1 MKVEHLDRYRIGAAC
16 PGEREREFSAAKKS
30 AQSPPMI
37 GAMAPQVAVTTLL
50 AARKAVA
57 CPAGDSF
64 MTMLP
69 EARATPAVATPIST
83 WMATSR

>member
-1 MKVEHLDRYRIGAAC
+1 MTAPTPPVQVNASVSCR
-16 PGEREREFSAAKKS
+16 AAKKS
-30 AQSPPMI
+30 AHSPPMI
-37 GAMAPQVAVTTLL
+37 GAIAPQVALTTLL

-57 CPAGDSF
+57 CPDGDSF

-83 WMATSR
+83 WMTTSR